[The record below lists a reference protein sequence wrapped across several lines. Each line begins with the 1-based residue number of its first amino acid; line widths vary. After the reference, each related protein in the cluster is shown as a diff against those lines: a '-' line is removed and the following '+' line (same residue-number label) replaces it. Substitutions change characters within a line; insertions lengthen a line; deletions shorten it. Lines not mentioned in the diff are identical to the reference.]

1 MMFPGLRM
9 PIIIWINYMLQS
21 RLQKEFEMGKEYQR
35 MVKKITRDPM
45 FLAQKSVDAT
55 EADKQVI
62 TDLLDT
68 LRANLDHCVGMAANM
83 IGVSKNIIVVA
94 AGPFQF
100 AMINPVIAKKTG
112 AFQIEEGC
120 LSLDGVR
127 PCTRYKEIEVDYL
140 DTNFKKQ
147 HGKYT
152 GWTAQI
158 IQHEIDHCNG
168 IVI

>member
-1 MMFPGLRM
+1 M
-9 PIIIWINYMLQS
+9 I
-21 RLQKEFEMGKEYQR
+21 
-35 MVKKITRDPM
+35 KKITRDPM

-62 TDLLDT
+62 SDLLDT
-68 LRANLDHCVGMAANM
+68 LRANLDDCVGMAANM

-112 AFQIEEGC
+112 AFQTEEGC

>member
-1 MMFPGLRM
+1 
-9 PIIIWINYMLQS
+9 
-21 RLQKEFEMGKEYQR
+21 

-45 FLAQKSVDAT
+45 FLAQKSVDAN

-62 TDLLDT
+62 SDLLDT

-112 AFQIEEGC
+112 AFQTEEGC

>member
-1 MMFPGLRM
+1 
-9 PIIIWINYMLQS
+9 
-21 RLQKEFEMGKEYQR
+21 
-35 MVKKITRDPM
+35 MVKPVVKDPL
-45 FLAQKSVDAT
+45 FLAGKSEPAT

-62 TDLLDT
+62 IDLLDT

-83 IGVSKNIIVVA
+83 IGVRKNIIVVA

-100 AMINPVIAKKTG
+100 AMVNATITRKSGV
-112 AFQIEEGC
+112 FQTEEGC
-120 LSLDGVR
+120 LSLEGVR
-127 PCTRYKEIEVDYL
+127 PCTRYREIEVDYL
-140 DTNFKKQ
+140 DQNFKKQ

-158 IQHEIDHCNG
+158 IQHELDHVAG